1 MGRWDTYTGNQ
12 GEVRLLERGR
22 VWDPPATK
30 ETKPYRVCR
39 KERSQNGA
47 GCVEEPL
54 VRLASLGTYPQSG
67 KITGGPVCRPYEI

>member
-1 MGRWDTYTGNQ
+1 MWDVGIHI
-12 GEVRLLERGR
+12 LEIVVECACWRAGLGS
-22 VWDPPATK
+22 VPTK
-30 ETKPYRVCR
+30 ETKPYQVCR